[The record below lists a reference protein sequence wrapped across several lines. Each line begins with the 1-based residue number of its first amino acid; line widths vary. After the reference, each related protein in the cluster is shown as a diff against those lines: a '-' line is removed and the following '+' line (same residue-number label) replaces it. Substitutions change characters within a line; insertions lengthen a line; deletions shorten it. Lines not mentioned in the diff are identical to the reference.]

1 MEKLKISYPIVVEG
15 KYDKIKLDSI
25 IDGKIIVTNGFGVF
39 SDKEKK
45 QLFLS
50 LAKKTKII
58 VATDSDGGGLVIRNY
73 FKSLLPKDRVIHIYI
88 PDVKGKEKRKTA
100 PSKQGLMGV
109 EGMDADL
116 LRSLFLP
123 YCQAER
129 EADDQ
134 QEIMKSDFVFLGLS
148 GAENSSVKRRELCK
162 HLQLPSNLTAP
173 AMLDAVNLL
182 FDREEFMKLAEK
194 YLSEGQK

>member
-1 MEKLKISYPIVVEG
+1 MDKLKIPFPIAVEG

-25 IDGKIIVTNGFGVF
+25 LDAKIIVTNGFGVF

-73 FKSLLPKDRVIHIYI
+73 FKSLLPKDRVIHVYI
-88 PDVKGKEKRKTA
+88 PEVKGKEKRKTA

-109 EGMDADL
+109 EGMEADVIRRLFEPYSCGEGDVLKRKEITKADL
-116 LRSLFLP
+116 FS
-123 YCQAER
+123 
-129 EADDQ
+129 
-134 QEIMKSDFVFLGLS
+134 LGLS
-148 GAENSSVKRRELCK
+148 GCESSGEKRRKVCVYMN
-162 HLQLPSNLTAP
+162 LPTNLTAP

-182 FDREEFMKLAEK
+182 FDRDEFMEVAEK
-194 YLSEGQK
+194 VLSEQ